1 MPTLTGRGGLLPIMA
16 DLPTS
21 RLGRL
26 ARLAALGTR
35 AGASRIA
42 SALGSESSEA
52 SLANVAAEALG
63 TMRGLA
69 LKMGQMASYVDGFV
83 PEEHRDIYE
92 KAMRTLRDA
101 APTMTPEEAAKV
113 VASELGGPPEELF
126 AAFSREP
133 FASASIGQVHRAELH
148 DGRNVAVKVQYEGVA
163 RAVAA
168 DLSNMSMITALAGP
182 VGDKFAAKDQLGEMR
197 ARFLEELDYRH
208 EAARQRTFAERF
220 AGHERVRIPEV
231 VEERSSRRV
240 LTTMLAEGIRFD
252 EACARSEAERVAW
265 AETLWMFV
273 MEGVLRHGLFNADP
287 HPGNYLFID
296 SPEATGE
303 VWFLDFGCTRT
314 LRPEKVELVREAHRA
329 SVLRQDAGALGE
341 LFSEMLDMPAE
352 GEGARIG
359 REYLKLCYAPI
370 LTTGKFHITK
380 EYTTKLFHDLR
391 EGAKAALR
399 GSRDEFTPLPSE
411 WLFFNRLQLGFY
423 SVLAR
428 LDVPVDYGAVER
440 KILESIDLESNS
452 EESPERAR

>member
-1 MPTLTGRGGLLPIMA
+1 MA
-16 DLPTS
+16 DERLPTS

-42 SALGSESSEA
+42 SALGSEKSEA

-69 LKMGQMASYVDGFV
+69 LKVGQMASYVDGFV
-83 PEEHRDIYE
+83 PEEHRDTYE
-92 KAMRTLRDA
+92 QAMRKLRDA

-113 VASELGGPPEELF
+113 IEGELGAPPEELF

-148 DGRNVAVKVQYEGVA
+148 DGRKVAVKVQYEGVA
-163 RAVAA
+163 RAVTA
-168 DLSNMSMITALAGP
+168 DLSNASMLGSLMGP
-182 VGDKFAAKDQLGEMR
+182 LSDKFAVKDQLAEMR
-197 ARFLEELDYRH
+197 ARFMEELDYRH
-208 EAARQRTFAERF
+208 EAARQKAFADRF
-220 AGHERVRIPEV
+220 AGHPRVRIPEV
-231 VEERSSRRV
+231 VEERSARRV
-240 LTTMLAEGIRFD
+240 LTTTFAEGIRFD
-252 EACARSEAERVAW
+252 EACARSDREREAW

-287 HPGNYLFID
+287 HPGNYLFVD
-296 SPEATGE
+296 SPEANGA
-303 VWFLDFGCTRT
+303 VWFLDFGCTRA
-314 LRPEKVELVREAHRA
+314 LRPEKMELVREAHRA
-329 SVLRQDAGALGE
+329 SVLRHDADALGA
-341 LFSEMLDMPAE
+341 LFSEMLDMPGE

-370 LTTGKFHITK
+370 LARGKFHITK
-380 EYTTKLFHDLR
+380 EYTTRLFTDLR
-391 EGAKAALR
+391 QGATAMMKGPR
-399 GSRDEFTPLPSE
+399 EEFAPLPSE

-428 LDVPVDYGAVER
+428 LDVPVDYNAVER
-440 KILESIDLESNS
+440 KILETIDSDGKS
-452 EESPERAR
+452 AG